1 MKYLITIFSIVIA
14 SFILSEHL
22 INYKINDEFK
32 YDKKDYF
39 TLTFIFS
46 IFVWGLFLISLFTN
60 CELPLNIAYIFII
73 KCINKISYYNKKFK
87 IILDTNAYNEN
98 VQLIKGY
105 MIKDAIKNLFY
116 ILATPCICLKKILDF
131 ILDKL
136 F

>member
-1 MKYLITIFSIVIA
+1 M
-14 SFILSEHL
+14 SEHL

-60 CELPLNIAYIFII
+60 CELPLNIAYIFMLII
-73 KCINKISYYNKKFK
+73 FIKEVIVSIDKISYYNKKFK

-105 MIKDAIKNLFY
+105 MIKDVIKNLFY

>member
-1 MKYLITIFSIVIA
+1 M
-14 SFILSEHL
+14 SEHL

-60 CELPLNIAYIFII
+60 CELPLNIAYIFMII
-73 KCINKISYYNKKFK
+73 IFIKEVIVSINKISYYNKKFK

-116 ILATPCICLKKILDF
+116 ILATPCICLKKILNF